1 MDTQTPISIR
11 TSDGA
16 DDSSY
21 LIPWIDAAITHKIQ
35 HLDFFH
41 IAYLFEVPVQ
51 IPLNLYTC
59 ATLVHLRLYGAYV
72 VNDPEA
78 VFLPCLKIMQL
89 EYVKYPNEAT
99 LVKLISGSPVLED
112 LTVFRAP
119 TKKNTVL
126 KVCSQTVKRVYINQS
141 VPFGVV
147 IDAPLLQFLMIKCYL
162 TKNFKIINLGFTAK
176 VDIDISL
183 GTSNDLDAHV
193 SSKRSMVHNFF
204 ASISRA
210 RCLVISHITVK
221 VIKKLEPQLQF
232 PYLSQLSASFSMFD
246 LNVLPIILR
255 SCPKI
260 KSLILDLVDRPRNNG
275 EPKVMFSSVPPC
287 LISSLKFVELKSPIL
302 GYEGEIELVRYF
314 LKNSRVLE
322 KLTVRL
328 AVVTAVYSNVRS
340 LAVLSDSLS
349 LINMLKRRE
358 SQPELFG
365 IMFDIYH
372 FIPLFDVIS
381 FDFISRN
388 FNVEADALA
397 KSALTLSVTS
407 SSVGA

>member
-260 KSLILDLVDRPRNNG
+260 KSLILGRAWIQAHQT
-275 EPKVMFSSVPPC
+275 F
-287 LISSLKFVELKSPIL
+287 
-302 GYEGEIELVRYF
+302 
-314 LKNSRVLE
+314 
-322 KLTVRL
+322 
-328 AVVTAVYSNVRS
+328 A
-340 LAVLSDSLS
+340 
-349 LINMLKRRE
+349 
-358 SQPELFG
+358 
-365 IMFDIYH
+365 
-372 FIPLFDVIS
+372 
-381 FDFISRN
+381 
-388 FNVEADALA
+388 
-397 KSALTLSVTS
+397 
-407 SSVGA
+407 